1 MRVADANDM
10 YLTDVHFD
18 YSSIMYNLR
27 RPVPCPPGMYCH
39 VGTAVD
45 QSNRMN
51 FSTPQPC
58 FESMYCPEG
67 SISPRGSGG
76 CPLGYYC
83 PFGQKLPC
91 PVGTYC
97 NETGMWDPRPCPPG
111 TFNGMVSQKLC
122 QQCPEGF
129 ICPGFGRVD
138 PAICPNGFVCSV
150 PGLDSP
156 NLRCPKGMYCNNGT
170 LTSDPYRNDTT
181 LRYADVP
188 VLRALTEMLMFVFAV
203 DAELSSWT

>member
-1 MRVADANDM
+1 
-10 YLTDVHFD
+10 
-18 YSSIMYNLR
+18 
-27 RPVPCPPGMYCH
+27 
-39 VGTAVD
+39 
-45 QSNRMN
+45 
-51 FSTPQPC
+51 
-58 FESMYCPEG
+58 MYCPEG